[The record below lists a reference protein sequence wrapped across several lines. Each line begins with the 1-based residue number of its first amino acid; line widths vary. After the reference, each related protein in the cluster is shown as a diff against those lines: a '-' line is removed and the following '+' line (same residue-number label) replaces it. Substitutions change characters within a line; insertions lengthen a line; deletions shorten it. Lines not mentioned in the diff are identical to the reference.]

1 MEYLKLE
8 FEYKELVAWQRDL
21 LIQDLGEIGF
31 DAFEETT
38 RGFYAFIVKSQFN
51 PATLETLLQGLPP
64 TNGVEYKLESI
75 PAKNWNA
82 VWESN
87 FEPLFVGEKCH
98 VRARFHKPNPDYP
111 IEIIIN
117 PQMAFGTGHHQ
128 TTKLMMEYLLE
139 IDVAGKKVLDMGCG
153 TGILGILAL
162 KLGAES
168 VLAIDNDPICCESAA
183 ENAQLN
189 NVSPLSV
196 CCGDAG
202 NIRENAYDM
211 ILANINRNI
220 LLDQLAGYAKGIR
233 KGGIMY
239 LSGFYEGE
247 DLQLLKTKA
256 ARCGFEY
263 MNHKVQD
270 QWVAAKFNYI

>member
-1 MEYLKLE
+1 
-8 FEYKELVAWQRDL
+8 
-21 LIQDLGEIGF
+21 
-31 DAFEETT
+31 
-38 RGFYAFIVKSQFN
+38 
-51 PATLETLLQGLPP
+51 
-64 TNGVEYKLESI
+64 
-75 PAKNWNA
+75 
-82 VWESN
+82 
-87 FEPLFVGEKCH
+87 CH

-128 TTKLMMEYLLE
+128 TTKLMMEYLVE

-196 CCGDAG
+196 CCGDSC
-202 NIRENAYDM
+202 NIRKKAYDM

-233 KGGIMY
+233 KGGI
-239 LSGFYEGE
+239 
-247 DLQLLKTKA
+247 
-256 ARCGFEY
+256 
-263 MNHKVQD
+263 
-270 QWVAAKFNYI
+270 